1 MVLAVVCGICKVVG
15 ESLLVYDNLED
26 LDAEPLGCT
35 VCNVCVLPRKSV
47 NGSDKKMDTAGRGE
61 GDSVKERY
69 EKEFDLPDSL

>member
-47 NGSDKKMDTAGRGE
+47 NSSDKRWTRRGGGRGI
-61 GDSVKERY
+61 
-69 EKEFDLPDSL
+69 P